1 MQASK
6 NCIKFTRIRSNAFQL
21 RRNFHKEAASRYNE
35 EDLLLKL
42 HNIPGNSNDDTYT
55 LGLTQIISK
64 NIVEKDA
71 PVVLML
77 HGAIS
82 NSSTFFSP
90 KAKGLGPFLASK
102 GCNVFIADNRGRGF
116 SKPSLKEEVKTKP
129 IQHGQFETIRY
140 DIPTIS
146 TAVKKISGQTKQH
159 WIAHSWGGILMSS
172 TMAYKGEKFTSHIL
186 SMICLGMCYHV
197 VICYMCA
204 AFCFTSFCSSYLILT
219 SHTHSLTLTYTF
231 RN

>member
-1 MQASK
+1 
-6 NCIKFTRIRSNAFQL
+6 
-21 RRNFHKEAASRYNE
+21 
-35 EDLLLKL
+35 
-42 HNIPGNSNDDTYT
+42 
-55 LGLTQIISK
+55 
-64 NIVEKDA
+64 
-71 PVVLML
+71 ML

-82 NSSTFFSP
+82 NSSAFFSP

-116 SKPSLKEEVKTKP
+116 SKPSLKEVVKTKP

-197 VICYMCA
+197 ALLCCYMLYVCA

-219 SHTHSLTLTYTF
+219 SHTHSLTLTYTHLHSLTYTHLHSLTLTYTHLHF
-231 RN
+231 QELKRILHKGIQWNISITSQLVGILYVKF